1 MQKPPSSS
9 SSSSSSAV
17 SPTLIGKIT
26 GIAGVRPEEV
36 SLLLWSMLYIFCVLS
51 SYYVIRPV
59 RDTLGIDGGVD
70 NLQWLFAATL
80 VVMLLLTLPFSAL
93 SARLPRRRFIPW
105 VYRFFISH
113 LIIFAVLMAFL
124 PQGNDHRWLGR
135 VFFVWVSVFNL
146 YVVSVFWSMVADIFD
161 RERASRLFSLMAAGA
176 TLGAVI
182 GSLLTTALVRW
193 LNMSGLFVL
202 AAVLLEVAVFCVH
215 RLNSLVRQ
223 RPLTTPS
230 HSEKQSGDSADG
242 AVGGGIF
249 AGMAA
254 IARSGYLLNICLYML
269 LFSVTSTFVYF
280 RQATLV
286 DQLFTSNDSR
296 TTFFAA
302 SDLAVNILTLISQ
315 LLITGRLLSR
325 YGTRRVLGILPLITL
340 AGFALLSV
348 WPTLAGLF
356 IFAVLR
362 RAGNFAFA
370 RPAREVLFTVLS
382 REQKYK
388 AKNVTDTVVYR
399 AGDQAGAWSW
409 TAMNALGLSGS
420 LIAWLAIPL
429 SLVWFLN
436 SLWLGKKQKWLEQ
449 HQSRADTPAQGE

>member
-1 MQKPPSSS
+1 MQKQPSSS
-9 SSSSSSAV
+9 PAV
-17 SPTLIGKIT
+17 SPTLIGKLT

-135 VFFVWVSVFNL
+135 IFFVWVSVFNL

-182 GSLLTTALVRW
+182 GSLLTTVLVRW

-215 RLNSLVRQ
+215 RLNTLVRQ
-223 RPLTTPS
+223 RPLVPTS
-230 HSEKQSGDSADG
+230 HSESKSGDSADG

-280 RQATLV
+280 RQAALV

-302 SDLAVNILTLISQ
+302 SDLAVNVLTLLSQ

-382 REQKYK
+382 REEKYK

-399 AGDQAGAWSW
+399 AGDQVGAWSW
-409 TAMNALGLSGS
+409 TAMNALGLSGN

-449 HQSRADTPAQGE
+449 QPPRADSSAQGDQQ

>member
-1 MQKPPSSS
+1 MQHQPQG
-9 SSSSSSAV
+9 SAGAFH
-17 SPTLIGKIT
+17 PLIRKLMHT
-26 GIAGVRPEEV
+26 AGVRREEV

-51 SYYVIRPV
+51 AYYVIRPI
-59 RDTLGIDGGVD
+59 RDTLGIDGGVN

-80 VVMLLLTLPFSAL
+80 VVMILLTLPFSAL
-93 SARLPRRRFIPW
+93 SSRLPRRRFIPW
-105 VYRFFISH
+105 VYRFFIIH
-113 LIIFAVLMAFL
+113 LLIFAALMIFL
-124 PQGNDHRWLGR
+124 PRGDHRWLGR

-146 YVVSVFWSMVADIFD
+146 YVVSVFWSLVADIFT

-182 GSLLTTALVRW
+182 GSLLTTVLVRW
-193 LNMSGLFVL
+193 LNMSGLFL
-202 AAVLLEVAVFCVH
+202 LSAVLLEVAVFCV
-215 RLNSLVRQ
+215 RQLNTQVQ
-223 RPLTTPS
+223 KHPLSDTEDPDRATA
-230 HSEKQSGDSADG
+230 QADDG
-242 AVGGGIF
+242 PVKGGIF
-249 AGMAA
+249 DGISA

-280 RQATLV
+280 RQADLV
-286 DQLFTSNDSR
+286 HQIFKSDESR

-302 SDLAVNILTLISQ
+302 SDLSVNILTLVSQ

-325 YGTRRVLGILPLITL
+325 YGTRRVLAILPLVTL
-340 AGFALLSV
+340 AGFLMLSV

-409 TAMNALGLSGS
+409 TAMNAVGLSGS

-429 SLVWFLN
+429 SLLWLIN
-436 SLWLGKKQKWLEQ
+436 SLWLGKKQKLLENKKQ
-449 HQSRADTPAQGE
+449 PEHFPVSGG

>member
-1 MQKPPSSS
+1 MQNPSSTPPN
-9 SSSSSSAV
+9 APHPRV
-17 SPTLIGKIT
+17 QKLLRLTD
-26 GIAGVRPEEV
+26 VRPEEV

-59 RDTLGIDGGVD
+59 RDTLGIDGGVN

-80 VVMLLLTLPFSAL
+80 GVMLLLTLPFSAL

-113 LIIFAVLMAFL
+113 LIIFALLMTFL

-182 GSLLTTALVRW
+182 GSLLTTVLVRW
-193 LNMSGLFVL
+193 LSMSGLFIL
-202 AAVLLEVAVFCVH
+202 SAVLLEVAVFCVR
-215 RLNSLVRQ
+215 RLNARVRQ
-223 RPLTTPS
+223 HPLTPLNRDALPQQKAS
-230 HSEKQSGDSADG
+230 DDG

-249 AGMAA
+249 AGIAA

-280 RQATLV
+280 RQAALV
-286 DQLFTSNDSR
+286 DQLFTSNESR
-296 TTFFAA
+296 TTFFAV
-302 SDLAVNILTLISQ
+302 SDLAVNILTLLSQ
-315 LLITGRLLSR
+315 LLITGRLLSH
-325 YGTRRVLGILPLITL
+325 YGTRRVLAILPLITL

-382 REQKYK
+382 REEKYK

-399 AGDQAGAWSW
+399 VGDQAGAWSW
-409 TAMNALGLSGS
+409 TAMNALGLSGN

-429 SLVWFLN
+429 SLIWLLN
-436 SLWLGKKQKWLEQ
+436 SLWLGKKQHWLDQ
-449 HQSRADTPAQGE
+449 HKPQAKVPASGESL